1 MPTTLATGVG
11 LEAGGFAAGVEAG
24 HLALY
29 RCEQVVDVIALQ
41 ETFPERLERGAL
53 IRGSLRL
60 LRVPAP
66 GQRLQLAFVFL
77 PLALDRLPSRL
88 ETRPQRRPIG
98 AGLPAVADLVELL
111 VEGKHFLEQP
121 GRHLRGPGP

>member
-24 HLALY
+24 HLALD

-41 ETFPERLERGAL
+41 KTLPKRLERGAL
-53 IRGSLRL
+53 FRRTRRL

-66 GQRLQLAFVFL
+66 GQCLQLAFVLL
-77 PLALDRLPSRL
+77 PLALDRLPGGL
-88 ETRPQRRPIG
+88 ETRPQLGPIG

-111 VEGKHFLEQP
+111 VEGEHFLEQP
-121 GRHLRGPGP
+121 GRHLRRPGP